1 VTEDRGI
8 AGSPPATLLLA
19 PLGLAVLGLAWS
31 EAAFV
36 FALPT
41 GPGGVVTGFAA
52 GLLLLFA
59 GVIAAPALRH
69 WKKPSAHP
77 APRER
82 TVALAAAGVTAII
95 LAGAALPRAPG
106 LSLAFWLAGVAGLAA
121 AAGITAARLIGNQ
134 RNPLT
139 LRPAVFLIPCGLL
152 AAPVAGT
159 AHELYP
165 VSVALYLIGF
175 LMAVG
180 LYGLAL
186 AHMISGWL
194 LQPPAPIERAA
205 RSATP
210 MFAFFGYQGINGGF
224 ADPTAVA
231 LAILILPTLGEIA
244 PAVRA
249 ARRTPADPRA
259 WLSVVAIAAAALV
272 LLVLYE
278 WIGGIVLATVGT
290 LVLAA
295 ATFAGLYTLYYCLSA
310 AARGTAHRPYR
321 QPPPVES

>member
-1 VTEDRGI
+1 M
-8 AGSPPATLLLA
+8 AGSPPTTLLLA
-19 PLGLAVLGLAWS
+19 PLGLATLGLAWS

-41 GPGGVVTGFAA
+41 GPGGIVTGFAA
-52 GLLLLFA
+52 GLLVLFA
-59 GVIAAPALRH
+59 GMVAVPAVRH
-69 WKKPSAHP
+69 WRSPSTHP

-82 TVALAAAGVTAII
+82 TVALAAAAATAVI

-106 LSLAFWLAGVAGLAA
+106 LSLILWLAGIVGLATA
-121 AAGITAARLIGNQ
+121 GGITAARIIGHR

-139 LRPAVFLIPCGLL
+139 LRPALFLVPCGLL

-159 AHELYP
+159 AHGIYP
-165 VSVALYLIGF
+165 VSVALYLVGL
-175 LMAVG
+175 LMALG
-180 LYGLAL
+180 LYGLVL
-186 AHMISGWL
+186 AHAVSGWL

-205 RSATP
+205 RTATP

-231 LAILILPTLGEIA
+231 LAILVLPALGEIV

-249 ARRTPADPRA
+249 ARRTPADPRV
-259 WLSVVAIAAAALV
+259 WLSVVAIAAAALL

-278 WIGGIVLATVGT
+278 WIGGILLATVGT
-290 LVLAA
+290 LALSA
-295 ATFAGLYTLYYCLSA
+295 ATFAALYALYYCLSA
-310 AARGTAHRPYR
+310 AARGTARHPYR
-321 QPPPVES
+321 QPPPVER